1 MYIWIDLSVRR
12 FGNKMSIKSNLRK
25 TRPIHQQTL
34 RHLCMCLCK
43 GVFINSY
50 RYLCICWYLALSMYV
65 CLYVYIQL
73 CIYRFFYLSE
83 GLTTKWASTPTFDKP
98 EPFSK
103 RPFKIYVC
111 IDLRVGVT
119 CEREMKRTNP
129 MHGQT
134 HKIQLAIAKDPLYRK
149 NQQTMCI
156 QDPTHISLRQDSFIS
171 SWLLHFTC
179 TLSKQWKCLN
189 AICCTGC

>member
-1 MYIWIDLSVRR
+1 MGPVGSGTTGGDAPRMLRGCSDDNKMRINSTLRKTRTALIKIPLKIYMCIDFRVYFLIRLTIYRSVRIYLYLCRYASMYIYISMYIWIDLSVRR

-34 RHLCMCLCK
+34 RHLCMCFCT

-83 GLTTKWASTPTFDKP
+83 GLTTK
-98 EPFSK
+98 
-103 RPFKIYVC
+103 
-111 IDLRVGVT
+111 
-119 CEREMKRTNP
+119 
-129 MHGQT
+129 
-134 HKIQLAIAKDPLYRK
+134 
-149 NQQTMCI
+149 
-156 QDPTHISLRQDSFIS
+156 
-171 SWLLHFTC
+171 
-179 TLSKQWKCLN
+179 
-189 AICCTGC
+189 

>member
-1 MYIWIDLSVRR
+1 MVD
-12 FGNKMSIKSNLRK
+12 IKPSKSPNPIYQK
-25 TRPIHQQTL
+25 TL
-34 RHLCMCLCK
+34 KNLCMYCFK

-119 CEREMKRTNP
+119 CQMEKKRTNP
-129 MHGQT
+129 MHVHKIART
-134 HKIQLAIAKDPLYRK
+134 HKQCVYKIQRFFHDVQIRSYRPDYSTSHAHGQHNGNVWK
-149 NQQTMCI
+149 NLKIPNKCHAGRGSRVRYS
-156 QDPTHISLRQDSFIS
+156 THV
-171 SWLLHFTC
+171 T
-179 TLSKQWKCLN
+179 
-189 AICCTGC
+189 AP